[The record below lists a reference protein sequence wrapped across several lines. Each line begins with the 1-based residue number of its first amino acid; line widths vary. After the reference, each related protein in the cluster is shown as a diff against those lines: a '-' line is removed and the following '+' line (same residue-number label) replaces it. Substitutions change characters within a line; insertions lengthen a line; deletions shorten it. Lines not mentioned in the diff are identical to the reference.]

1 MAENV
6 QTKLACSIKATGLV
20 FPHHLAQHVT
30 TGVFNFYK
38 KKKDF
43 SEL

>member
-6 QTKLACSIKATGLV
+6 QIKLACSIKATGLV
-20 FPHHLAQHVT
+20 FPHSLAQHVI

-38 KKKDF
+38 KKDF
-43 SEL
+43 REL